1 MRLIQ
6 RRFLIAKRC
15 ARSPETS
22 LVIVCWVHNWPEC
35 PLNID
40 VVELCKVA
48 REGPQ
53 IAQINSAANECEK
66 GELGPANQGSKGWE
80 EPAIALKESSTL
92 KPR

>member
-53 IAQINSAANECEK
+53 IAQIGPRMDAK
-66 GELGPANQGSKGWE
+66 KRELDWRVDQIRQIN
-80 EPAIALKESSTL
+80 IL
-92 KPR
+92 R

>member
-53 IAQINSAANECEK
+53 ISADWAANEYEK
-66 GELGPANQGSKGWE
+66 TRIGLGESDPPN
-80 EPAIALKESSTL
+80 
-92 KPR
+92 